1 MTLPVRLLLVCAF
14 AFASILVAGPALAQ
28 EDEPTGTRDEWED
41 ALDEPE
47 ADLTEPLEQQ
57 QEQVEQRQIRRSG
70 ELTSRPG
77 TVVVLRGL
85 DKVTARTRDFEV
97 NVGDTYTFGALDVT
111 VRYCRR
117 RPPEEPPEV
126 FAFLEID
133 EQRTDG
139 FGAGDEGLRLFSG
152 WMFASNPAL
161 NALDHPVYDVWV
173 IDCRS

>member
-1 MTLPVRLLLVCAF
+1 MTLLIRLLPICAF
-14 AFASILVAGPALAQ
+14 ALASLLLASAALAQ
-28 EDEPTGTRDEWED
+28 EGDEPGSLEEWAED
-41 ALDEPE
+41 IEEPDS
-47 ADLTEPLEQQ
+47 DLTAPLEQQ
-57 QEQVEQRQIRRSG
+57 QEQRATRRAD
-70 ELTSRPG
+70 ELSSRPG
-77 TVVVLRGL
+77 TIAVLRGL

-97 NVGDTYTFGALDVT
+97 NVGDSYTFGALDIT

-126 FAFLEID
+126 FVFLEIND
-133 EQRTDG
+133 QRTDG
-139 FGAGDEGLRLFSG
+139 FGIGAEGERLFSG

>member
-1 MTLPVRLLLVCAF
+1 MPLLTRLCVLGACALSSLFLTSAAF
-14 AFASILVAGPALAQ
+14 AQ
-28 EDEPTGTRDEWED
+28 EGEEPGSREDWEE

-47 ADLTEPLEQQ
+47 AGVTAPLEQQ
-57 QEQVEQRQIRRSG
+57 QRRPTRPG
-70 ELTSRPG
+70 ELSSRPG
-77 TVVVLRGL
+77 TVAVLRGL

-97 NVGDTYTFGALDVT
+97 NVGDSYTFGALDIA

-126 FAFLEID
+126 FAFLEISD
-133 EQRTDG
+133 RREAAPGTTG
-139 FGAGDEGLRLFSG
+139 GERLFSG
-152 WMFASNPAL
+152 WMFGSNPAL

>member
-1 MTLPVRLLLVCAF
+1 MYWLNRLLLPA
-14 AFASILVAGPALAQ
+14 AAALASLLLASAALAQ
-28 EDEPTGTRDEWED
+28 EDEPGSIEDWEEGVE
-41 ALDEPE
+41 EPQN
-47 ADLTEPLEQQ
+47 AAPLVQ
-57 QEQVEQRQIRRSG
+57 QEQQRRTTRPG
-70 ELTSRPG
+70 ELSSRPG
-77 TVVVLRGL
+77 TVAVLRGL

-97 NVGDTYTFGALDVT
+97 NVGESYRFGALEVT

-126 FAFLEID
+126 YVFMQID
-133 EQRTDG
+133 DRHTDG
-139 FGAGDEGLRLFSG
+139 FGVGSAGVRLFSG